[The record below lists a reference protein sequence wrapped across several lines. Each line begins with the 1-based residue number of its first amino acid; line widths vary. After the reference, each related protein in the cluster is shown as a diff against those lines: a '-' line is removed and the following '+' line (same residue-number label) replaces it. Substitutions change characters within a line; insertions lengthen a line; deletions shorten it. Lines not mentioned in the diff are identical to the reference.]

1 MAIGEVEAAA
11 GADHHRNLLLAQ
23 VALESLG
30 LLPGELGLVILDLQ
44 QADILLGR
52 VEGRERQLAPATDR
66 GLRRA
71 ILGLGGGGQE
81 QATKQQDW
89 AHGAPAK
96 EGERFP
102 RLARFGRSG
111 VLRPLIGASLC
122 ANLADRRWHSSFNRP
137 WG

>member
-52 VEGRERQLAPATDR
+52 VEAASGSSHQLPTEVCGEQSSAWAVADRNRQQSSRAGRMGDS
-66 GLRRA
+66 G
-71 ILGLGGGGQE
+71 
-81 QATKQQDW
+81 
-89 AHGAPAK
+89 
-96 EGERFP
+96 EGRERFP